1 MNKLSFLLLIC
12 AALVSGI
19 VPASAK
25 RVAPLAVAPIV
36 QDGVCYSAPH
46 DAMAF
51 VVAADVKTGKEL
63 WRVQVYKIPMIAE
76 LERDVQDVFITS
88 LALKD
93 GSLLITNERGEK
105 YALDLQTRKVTRQ

>member
-1 MNKLSFLLLIC
+1 LCILLVGTI
-12 AALVSGI
+12 APGI
-19 VPASAK
+19 AK
-25 RVAPLAVAPIV
+25 RGAPANIASVVIK
-36 QDGVCYSAPH
+36 GVEYSAPH

-51 VVAADVKTGKEL
+51 VVANAVSSGKEM
-63 WRVQVYKIPMIAE
+63 WRVRIYGVRVNAN

-88 LALKD
+88 LAEKD